1 LLSKNLYHIT
11 VPVSLFWSPDGRF
24 VLLNMKPPENSQANL
39 AVVLDTLTGTKYL
52 AAEKMMGVGWL
63 R

>member
-1 LLSKNLYHIT
+1 
-11 VPVSLFWSPDGRF
+11 
-24 VLLNMKPPENSQANL
+24 MKPPENPQANL
-39 AVVLDTLTGTKYL
+39 AVALDTLTGTKYL